1 MIRLFRVAI
10 PSSIL
15 ALIALETLLIS
26 GCYILAA
33 RLVLDED
40 IEFYLLYDR
49 GWLAIG
55 LVVAIIQMGLYLQDL
70 YEHLRLQSRIY
81 LAQQVSLVL
90 GAAFLI
96 QAVLGY
102 GRSSVQ
108 LNKWTMMYGSFLVL
122 LVLPLWRLAFYA
134 VVSKALPAER
144 LLFIGTSAALRAV
157 AIRLT
162 ERPEL
167 GSVVIGYLSPAPAD
181 AFPCPWLGTVERLQ
195 EVAGKYRPERIVV
208 GLNESRGQLPMQ
220 QLLDLRFS
228 GIVVE
233 EVPSTFESVFGRV
246 SIQDLRPSQL
256 IFANE
261 MGPRRW
267 MVLLQNMYSVIL
279 GFVGMVTTLPLMAMV
294 AVVVKLSSP
303 GPILLRQ
310 TRVGLHGKN
319 FVLYKFRSMYA
330 DAEARTGAV
339 WAARDDPRIT
349 PAGRWLRRLR
359 LDELPQ
365 FFNVVRG
372 QMAIVGPRPE
382 RPEFS
387 AMLEEKIPFYRQRQW
402 VKPGITGWAQ
412 INHKYGDTV
421 EDSMIKL
428 EYDLYYIKHLAPAL
442 DAFIIFHTIKVMLL
456 SRGAH

>member
-1 MIRLFRVAI
+1 MIRLFRVSI
-10 PSSIL
+10 PASVLSL
-15 ALIALETLLIS
+15 FVLETVLLF
-26 GCYILAA
+26 GCFSAA
-33 RLVLDED
+33 AYFVIDED
-40 IEFYLLYDR
+40 LEFYLFYDG
-49 GWLAIG
+49 GWRPIA
-55 LVVAIIQMGLYLQDL
+55 LVVAMIQVGLYLQDL
-70 YEHLRLQSRIY
+70 YENLRPQSRIY
-81 LAQQVSLVL
+81 LGQQVSLVL
-90 GAAFLI
+90 GAAFLL

-102 GRSSVQ
+102 GRSSLQ
-108 LNKWTMMYGSFLVL
+108 LNKWTMIYGSSLVL
-122 LVLPLWRLAFYA
+122 LVLPLWRLAYYA
-134 VVSKALPAER
+134 VVSKALPVEK
-144 LLFIGTSAALRAV
+144 LLFLGTSAALRAV

-167 GSVVIGYLSPAPAD
+167 GSVVIGYLSPASAD
-181 AFPCPWLGTVERLQ
+181 AFPCPWLGPMEKLPDIVKQ
-195 EVAGKYRPERIVV
+195 YRPARIVV
-208 GLNESRGQLPMQ
+208 GLNESRGRLPMQ

-233 EVPSTFESVFGRV
+233 EVPSTFEAVFGRV

-256 IFANE
+256 IFADE

-267 MVLLQNMYSVIL
+267 MALLQNLYSVIL
-279 GFVGMVTTLPLMAMV
+279 GFIGMVVTLPIMAVV
-294 AVVVKLSSP
+294 AMVVKLSSP
-303 GPILLRQ
+303 GPVLLRQ
-310 TRVGLHGKN
+310 TRVGLHGKH
-319 FVLYKFRSMYA
+319 FVLYKFRSMYV

-339 WAARDDPRIT
+339 WASRDDPRIT

-372 QMAIVGPRPE
+372 HMSLVGPRPE

-412 INHKYGDTV
+412 INHKYGDTI
-421 EDSMIKL
+421 EDSMVKL

-442 DAFIIFHTIKVMLL
+442 DAYIIFHTLKVMLL
-456 SRGAH
+456 SRGAQ